1 VILEKDI
8 LPMGLDTFASRSSDD
23 IILSEEDLQAFND
36 AEISLCGGLF
46 SGEGGSFRGKV
57 YLFLVS
63 EITGESLIQEWIP
76 PETVREMYEALLA
89 CDPQDA
95 VDGLGYPDHPPA
107 DVNELRRFF
116 KVCSERG
123 LGLLGWS

>member
-1 VILEKDI
+1 
-8 LPMGLDTFASRSSDD
+8 MGLDTFASRSSED
-23 IILSEEDLQAFND
+23 IKLSEEDIQAFND

-46 SGEGGSFRGKV
+46 SGDGGSFRGKV
-57 YLFLVS
+57 YATLLL
-63 EITGESLIQEWIP
+63 EITGESLYAEWLP
-76 PETVREMYEALLA
+76 PETVRTMYAALAA

-107 DVNELRRFF
+107 DVIEMRKFF